1 MPIKANSIAR
11 SAMLLGAAVAA
22 LAVLA
27 SVATGA
33 GPQLTGVPRLKPQ
46 LVAADGPRFV
56 DPELQDNVKTG
67 QVRYE
72 YENPVNATQQSI
84 RDRLQAM
91 RVLERLSEFLS
102 PLRLPRPLTL
112 KVQGCD
118 GQVNAYYWRD
128 QVLVCYEY
136 FDFLLKVAPEMPT
149 PEGLTRQQALAG
161 MTADVFLHET
171 GHAVFDMLE
180 IPFLGREEDAAD
192 QFSAYVLLH
201 RAKEDARRLILGV
214 AYLGSKPAEQETTSM
229 LQQADIHEL
238 PAQRYYN
245 VLCMAYGDDPDLFA
259 DAIQYWHLPEKRAKD
274 CRYEY
279 LRYQYAFR
287 ILIDPYV
294 DHALVDKLRPKRLLN
309 FGPEAIASSDNPAR
323 GTVLQQ

>member
-1 MPIKANSIAR
+1 MKLIF
-11 SAMLLGAAVAA
+11 LLVAAVAG
-22 LAVLA
+22 LFC
-27 SVATGA
+27 SN
-33 GPQLTGVPRLKPQ
+33 PS
-46 LVAADGPRFV
+46 
-56 DPELQDNVKTG
+56 LQDTVKTG

-72 YENPVNATQQSI
+72 YQDPANAMQQNI
-84 RDRLQAM
+84 HDRLQELQ
-91 RVLERLSEFLS
+91 VLERLSEFLS

-128 QVLVCYEY
+128 QVKVCYEY

-149 PEGLTRQQALAG
+149 PEGLTRHEALAG

-180 IPFLGREEDAAD
+180 VPFVGREEDGAD
-192 QFSAYVLLH
+192 QFSAYVLLQ

-214 AYLGSKPAEQETTSM
+214 AYLGSRQAQQAM
-229 LQQADIHEL
+229 ANMAQQADIHEL

-245 VLCMAYGDDPDLFA
+245 VLCMAYGDDPVLFA
-259 DAIQYWHLPEKRAKD
+259 DAIVYWHLPESRAKN

-279 LRYQYAFR
+279 LRYQYAFHT
-287 ILIDPYV
+287 LIEPYV
-294 DHALVDKLRPKRLLN
+294 DHALVEKLNPKRLLN
-309 FGPEAIASSDNPAR
+309 FGPGA
-323 GTVLQQ
+323 

>member
-1 MPIKANSIAR
+1 MSMKVNSIAR
-11 SAMLLGAAVAA
+11 SVMLLGAAIAA

-33 GPQLTGVPRLKPQ
+33 GARLPGVPQAKP
-46 LVAADGPRFV
+46 LLLAADEPRFV
-56 DPELQDNVKTG
+56 DPSLQDNVKTG

-72 YENPVNATQQSI
+72 YENPTNAMQQNI
-84 RDRLQAM
+84 HDRLQAM
-91 RVLERLSEFLS
+91 QVLERLSEFLS
-102 PLRLPRPLTL
+102 PLRLPRPLML
-112 KVQGCD
+112 KVQGCG

-136 FDFLLKVAPEMPT
+136 FDFLLKVAPQMPT
-149 PEGLTRQQALAG
+149 PEGLTRHEALAG

-171 GHAVFDMLE
+171 GHAVFDMLQV
-180 IPFLGREEDAAD
+180 PFIGREEDGAD

-201 RAKEDARRLILGV
+201 RAQEDARRLILGV
-214 AYLGSKPAEQETTSM
+214 AYLGSKQAEQETTSM

-238 PAQRYYN
+238 PAQRYFN
-245 VLCMAYGDDPDLFA
+245 VLCMAYGEDPVLFA
-259 DAIQYWHLPEKRAKD
+259 DAVQYWHLPEKRAKD

-294 DHALVDKLRPKRLLN
+294 DHELVEKLRPKRLLN
-309 FGPEAIASSDNPAR
+309 FGSEAIASSDNPPRRA
-323 GTVLQQ
+323 VSQP